1 LGCTPPVSRVVTR
14 ILLLALFCRGQGAES
29 ARRRLADRAS
39 AETPCHAA
47 SRALL
52 WIADQPLWTVVI
64 GLDRGW
70 PINRIDPEPLAVAYD
85 AELIPLLGGG
95 WSARSVAAASV

>member
-1 LGCTPPVSRVVTR
+1 
-14 ILLLALFCRGQGAES
+14 
-29 ARRRLADRAS
+29 
-39 AETPCHAA
+39 
-47 SRALL
+47 LL

-85 AELIPLLGGG
+85 AELIPLLGDG